1 MKLEIMIL
9 NTMKYEKDGQ
19 QKSRMGYILSNK
31 EAFSE
36 RDKFR
41 GYSELAVY
49 RDDTKLFDLI
59 PVDFIGKNNC
69 FATVEERASTSNPL
83 KSYKEIIE
91 LVHNGK
97 TVRLV

>member
-1 MKLEIMIL
+1 MKMEIMIL

-49 RDDTKLFDLI
+49 RDDTKLFDLV
-59 PVDFIGKNNC
+59 PADFIGKNC
-69 FATVEERASTSNPL
+69 VATVQERPSTANPL
-83 KSYKEIIE
+83 KSYKEIVD
-91 LVHNGK
+91 LVCNGK
-97 TVRLV
+97 TVHLV

>member
-1 MKLEIMIL
+1 MKMEIMIL

-59 PVDFIGKNNC
+59 PGDFIGKSC
-69 FATVEERASTSNPL
+69 FATVQERPSTSNPL

-91 LVHNGK
+91 LVCNGK